1 MNKRRRAYKKYDWKA
16 HQKELFLRWFRSEV
30 SARMAEAI
38 DNAILY
44 GASNSNSS
52 GTFRL
57 AVPDCMLKY
66 LKGAVE
72 CHE

>member
-16 HQKELFLRWFRSEV
+16 HQKELFMRWFKSEV
-30 SARMAEAI
+30 SAMMAEAI
-38 DNAILY
+38 DNAVLY
-44 GASNSNSS
+44 GTANSKAS

-66 LKGAVE
+66 LKGTVSE
-72 CHE
+72 